1 MRGRGLVV
9 GVAVTGMLL
18 AATPSLS
25 AAGITDERHPVTG
38 RFDVVHRDF
47 APADTVLAEQ
57 RPVRLRL
64 DPAPIQQAWDRID
77 AFAHPTDSQTPMFS
91 SAAGVMGHHGR
102 IVSQHVVGDALRYAD
117 GQGTLLPESE
127 RVQAQQDTIYDMAS
141 ITKLFTSILVM
152 QLVERGEVD
161 LDTPYAQYVP
171 EFGNNGKQ
179 DITVREMLT
188 HTSGLVAWL
197 PLWSKYPDKNSRIQ
211 AVMETTPAAAPGT
224 VYTYSDLNLIALGVL
239 AEQMTDTPLDAL
251 LQQRIAEPLG
261 MADTGYNP
269 DGSKLHRI
277 AATEFQTSPDRGMV
291 WGEVHD
297 ENAWSLDGVAGHAGV
312 FSTTADMSILAQS
325 MLNGGTY
332 QGVHILAP
340 SSVEAMIT
348 DENTE
353 FPGNEHGLGFELNQL
368 WYASGLASPRTAGHT
383 GYTGTSLV
391 IDFQSRSFAIL
402 LTNRVHPSRAWG
414 SNNPARRALTD
425 GLSAALAVQPRVGST
440 AWFGGAVDAS
450 EHTLQLPLPQRSG
463 GATLRFQAF
472 ADNEPTDVFALE
484 GSEDGGATWR
494 LLPWSVS
501 TGTAEGPK
509 TVSTYGTWNNQG
521 QRTWGTAH
529 ASLPSTVDL
538 IRWRYTTDSTTRG
551 RGVFIDDI
559 RVMAGNTV
567 LFDGE
572 KQPRTFTADG
582 FIETRR

>member
-1 MRGRGLVV
+1 
-9 GVAVTGMLL
+9 
-18 AATPSLS
+18 
-25 AAGITDERHPVTG
+25 
-38 RFDVVHRDF
+38 
-47 APADTVLAEQ
+47 
-57 RPVRLRL
+57 
-64 DPAPIQQAWDRID
+64 
-77 AFAHPTDSQTPMFS
+77 
-91 SAAGVMGHHGR
+91 
-102 IVSQHVVGDALRYAD
+102 
-117 GQGTLLPESE
+117 
-127 RVQAQQDTIYDMAS
+127 MA
-141 ITKLFTSILVM
+141 
-152 QLVERGEVD
+152 
-161 LDTPYAQYVP
+161 
-171 EFGNNGKQ
+171 
-179 DITVREMLT
+179 
-188 HTSGLVAWL
+188 
-197 PLWSKYPDKNSRIQ
+197 
-211 AVMETTPAAAPGT
+211 
-224 VYTYSDLNLIALGVL
+224 
-239 AEQMTDTPLDAL
+239 
-251 LQQRIAEPLG
+251 
-261 MADTGYNP
+261 
-269 DGSKLHRI
+269 
-277 AATEFQTSPDRGMV
+277 
-291 WGEVHD
+291 
-297 ENAWSLDGVAGHAGV
+297 
-312 FSTTADMSILAQS
+312 ILAQTL
-325 MLNGGTY
+325 LNGGAY
-332 QGVHILAP
+332 RGVRILEP
-340 SSVEAMIT
+340 QSVEAMIT
-348 DENTE
+348 DENTA
-353 FPGNEHGLGFELNQL
+353 FSGDSHGLGFELNQL
-368 WYASGLASPRTAGHT
+368 WYMSGIAGPRTAGHT